1 MASFKWICSVSISRH
16 IYKGD
21 LTMAITSASGGF
33 TGTNWSPII
42 YSKQAQI
49 ALRKSAVTNAIT
61 NNSYFGE
68 IANQGDVVRIQKEPD
83 VTVNALERHTGISV
97 EKLANE
103 DFSLTIDQANYFAFK
118 MDDIEDQFAN
128 VDYVSLAAD
137 RAAYKMADAMDA
149 DVLSYLSGYSTAGA
163 AITTTSGDAQHDTA
177 GNLTGEWLTANHL
190 DATNFSSLTISSSAT
205 AGDSIPLAPR
215 LPGATA
221 LSATT
226 VSPLSVVARMARQ
239 MDTANVDAR
248 GRWMVVDP
256 VFIEMLKD
264 EDSRLLNADFGGSG
278 LQNGLVLNNLHGF
291 RVYVSNNLPA
301 KGTGAGTSGTTAQN
315 DNYGVIVAGQEE
327 AVASAEQINKVE
339 NYRDP
344 DSFAD
349 IVRGMHLYGRKIL
362 RPEALVSAVYNAA

>member
-1 MASFKWICSVSISRH
+1 
-16 IYKGD
+16 
-21 LTMAITSASGGF
+21 MAITSASGGF
-33 TGTNWSPII
+33 NGNFSPII
-42 YSKQAQI
+42 YSKTAQI
-49 ALRKSAVTNAIT
+49 ALRKAAVTNAIT

-83 VTVNALERHTGISV
+83 VTVNALERHTAISV
-97 EKLANE
+97 EKLNDE
-103 DFSLTIDQANYFAFK
+103 DFSLTIDKANYFAFK

-137 RAAYKMADAMDA
+137 RAAYKMADSMDA
-149 DVLSYLSGYSTAGA
+149 DVLSYLSGHTTAGA
-163 AITTTSGDAQHDTA
+163 FITTTSGDAQHDTPA
-177 GNLTGEWLTANHL
+177 NLTGEFLTANHL
-190 DATNFSSLTISSSAT
+190 DATDFGNLTIAATAT
-205 AGDSIPLAPR
+205 AGDSVPLAPR

-226 VSPLSVVARMARQ
+226 VSPLTVVARMARK
-239 MDTANVDAR
+239 MDTQNVDSR
-248 GRWMVVDP
+248 GRWLVVDP

-264 EDSRLLNADFGGSG
+264 EDSRVLNADFGGSG
-278 LQNGLVLNNLHGF
+278 LMNGLVLNNLHGF

-301 KGTGAGTSGTTAQN
+301 AGTGSGTSGTSAQST
-315 DNYGVIVAGQEE
+315 NYGVIVAGQED

-362 RPEALVSAVYNAA
+362 RPEALITARYNAA

>member
-1 MASFKWICSVSISRH
+1 
-16 IYKGD
+16 
-21 LTMAITSASGGF
+21 MAIAVASGKTGF
-33 TGTNWSPII
+33 DGNFSPII

-49 ALRKSAVTNAIT
+49 ALRKAAVATAIT

-83 VTVNALERHTGISV
+83 VTVNTLERKTAIAVQDLDDSQ
-97 EKLANE
+97 
-103 DFSLTIDQANYFAFK
+103 FQLTIDKANYFAFK

-128 VDYVSLAAD
+128 VDFVSLAAD

-149 DVLSYLSGYSTAGA
+149 DLLQYMSGHSGAG
-163 AITTTSGDAQHDTA
+163 AITTTVSGTAQHP
-177 GNLTGEWLTANHL
+177 TANELNGEFLKANRL
-190 DATNFSSLTISSSAT
+190 DASDIGHITTAASSGTT
-205 AGDSIPLAPR
+205 GDSIPLAAR

-221 LSATT
+221 LSTAVT
-226 VSPLSVVARMARQ
+226 SPLTVIARMARQ
-239 MDTANVDAR
+239 MDTANVDSR
-248 GRWMVVDP
+248 GRWLVVDP
-256 VFIEMLKD
+256 VFMEILKD
-264 EDSRLLNADFGGSG
+264 EDSRLLNSDYGGSG
-278 LQNGLVLNNLHGF
+278 LQNGLAVNNLHGF

-301 KGTGAGTSGTTAQN
+301 KCTGPGTSGSSAQD
-315 DNYGVIVAGQEE
+315 DNYGVILAGQED

-362 RPEALVSAVYNAA
+362 RPQALVSAVYNAA

>member
-1 MASFKWICSVSISRH
+1 
-16 IYKGD
+16 
-21 LTMAITSASGGF
+21 MAITSASGGF
-33 TGTNWSPII
+33 TGSNWSPII

-137 RAAYKMADAMDA
+137 RAAYKMADAMDT
-149 DVLSYLSGYSTAGA
+149 DVLSYLSGYTTAGV
-163 AITTTSGDAQHDTA
+163 AISTTSGDAQHDTA

-190 DATNFSSLTISSSAT
+190 DATDFSSLTISGSAT

-226 VSPLSVVARMARQ
+226 VSPLTVVARMARQ
-239 MDTANVDAR
+239 MDTASVDSR
-248 GRWMVVDP
+248 GRWLVVDP

-278 LQNGLVLNNLHGF
+278 LQNGLVMNNLHGF
-291 RVYVSNNLPA
+291 RVYVTNSLPA
-301 KGTGAGTSGTTAQN
+301 KGTGAGTSGTTAQ
-315 DNYGVIVAGQEE
+315 DANYGVIVAGQEE

>member
-1 MASFKWICSVSISRH
+1 
-16 IYKGD
+16 
-21 LTMAITSASGGF
+21 MAITSASGGF

-137 RAAYKMADAMDA
+137 RAAYKMADAMDT
-149 DVLSYLSGYSTAGA
+149 DVMQYLSGHTSAGEYSTS
-163 AITTTSGDAQHDTA
+163 TSGDAQHDTA
-177 GNLTGEWLTANHL
+177 GNLTGEFLTANHL
-190 DATNFSSLTISSSAT
+190 DATDFSNLTISATAT
-205 AGDSIPLAPR
+205 AGDSVPLAPR

-226 VSPLSVVARMARQ
+226 VSPLTVVARMARK
-239 MDTANVDAR
+239 MDTENVDSR
-248 GRWMVVDP
+248 GRWIVVDP

-278 LQNGLVLNNLHGF
+278 LMNGLVMNNLHGF

-301 KGTGAGTSGTTAQN
+301 AGTGAGTSGTSAQST
-315 DNYGVIVAGQEE
+315 NYGVIVAGQEE

-362 RPEALVSAVYNAA
+362 RPEALITTRYNAA

>member
-1 MASFKWICSVSISRH
+1 
-16 IYKGD
+16 
-21 LTMAITSASGGF
+21 MAIGTAGGGF
-33 TGTNWSPII
+33 DGNFSPII

-49 ALRKSAVTNAIT
+49 ALRRSAVTNAIT

-68 IANQGDVVRIQKEPD
+68 IANQGDTVRIQKEPD
-83 VTVNALERHTGISV
+83 VTVNSLQRHTGISV
-97 EKLANE
+97 EKLDDS

-118 MDDIEDQFAN
+118 MDDIEEQFSN
-128 VDYVSLAAD
+128 VDFTSLAAD
-137 RAAYKMADAMDA
+137 RAAYKMADAMDT
-149 DVLSYLSGYSTAGA
+149 DVLSYLSGHTTAGA
-163 AITTTSGDAQHDTA
+163 HITTSAGDKQTA
-177 GNLTGEWLTANHL
+177 LTATGEYIAANHL
-190 DATNFSSLTISSSAT
+190 DATDFGSLTISGSAT

-226 VSPLSVVARMARQ
+226 VSPLTVLARMARK
-239 MDTANVDAR
+239 MDQANVEAR
-248 GRWMVVDP
+248 GRWVVLDA

-264 EDSRLLNADFGGSG
+264 EDSRMLNADFGGAG
-278 LQNGLVLNNLHGF
+278 LQNGLVLNNIHGF
-291 RVYVSNNLPA
+291 RVYQSNALPA
-301 KGTGAGTSGTTAQN
+301 KGTGSGTAGVTAQ
-315 DNYGVIVAGQEE
+315 DANYGVIVCGQDD

-362 RPEALVSAVYNAA
+362 RPEALLTARYNAA

>member
-1 MASFKWICSVSISRH
+1 
-16 IYKGD
+16 
-21 LTMAITSASGGF
+21 MAITSASGGF
-33 TGTNWSPII
+33 NGNFSPII
-42 YSKQAQI
+42 YSKTAQI
-49 ALRKSAVTNAIT
+49 ALRKAAVTNAIT

-83 VTVNALERHTGISV
+83 VTVNALERHTAISV
-97 EKLANE
+97 EKLNDE
-103 DFSLTIDQANYFAFK
+103 DFSLTIDKANYFAFK

-137 RAAYKMADAMDA
+137 RAAYKMADSMDA
-149 DVLSYLSGYSTAGA
+149 DVLSYLSGHTTAGA
-163 AITTTSGDAQHDTA
+163 FITTTSGDAQHDTA
-177 GNLTGEWLTANHL
+177 GNLTGEFLTANHL
-190 DATNFSSLTISSSAT
+190 DATDFGNLTIAATAT
-205 AGDSIPLAPR
+205 AGDSVPLAPR

-226 VSPLSVVARMARQ
+226 VSPLTVVARMARK
-239 MDTANVDAR
+239 MDTQSVDSR
-248 GRWMVVDP
+248 GRWLVVDP
-256 VFIEMLKD
+256 VFIEMLRD
-264 EDSRLLNADFGGSG
+264 EDSRVLNADFGGSG
-278 LQNGLVLNNLHGF
+278 LMNGLVLNNLHGF

-301 KGTGAGTSGTTAQN
+301 AGTGAGTSGTSAQST
-315 DNYGVIVAGQEE
+315 NYGVIVAGQEE

-362 RPEALVSAVYNAA
+362 RPEALITARYNAA

>member
-1 MASFKWICSVSISRH
+1 
-16 IYKGD
+16 
-21 LTMAITSASGGF
+21 MAITSASGGF
-33 TGTNWSPII
+33 TGNWSPII

-49 ALRKSAVTNAIT
+49 ALRKAAVTNAIT

-83 VTVNALERHTGISV
+83 VTVNALQRHTAISV
-97 EKLANE
+97 EKLADE
-103 DFSLTIDQANYFAFK
+103 DFSLTIDKANYFAFK

-128 VDYVSLAAD
+128 VDYVSMAAD

-149 DVLSYLSGYSTAGA
+149 DVLSYLSGYTTAGA
-163 AITTTSGDAQHDTA
+163 AITTTSGDAQHPTA

-190 DATNFSSLTISSSAT
+190 DASDFGNISGAAS
-205 AGDSIPLAPR
+205 GNVIPLAPR

-221 LSATT
+221 ISTAT
-226 VSPLSVVARMARQ
+226 VSPLAVVARMARK
-239 MDTANVDAR
+239 MDTANVDSR
-248 GRWMVVDP
+248 GRWLVVDP
-256 VFIEMLKD
+256 VFVELLKD

-278 LQNGLVLNNLHGF
+278 LMNGLVLNNLHGF

-301 KGTGAGTSGTTAQN
+301 EGGGAGTSGATLRST
-315 DNYGVIVAGQEE
+315 DYGVIVAGQDE

-362 RPEALVSAVYNAA
+362 RPEALVSAIYNAA